1 MKNMDSVVCTFCGC
15 LCDDIKVSSKEDGT
29 IEIKG
34 ACANG
39 KGHMEEYDPSPVSP
53 SLRGELVSWDKAI
66 GESASILKNA
76 RSPLIYGLSST
87 ASEAQRKCVV
97 LGDRIGAVID
107 TTSSVCHGPTGIA
120 MQTFGEPTCSL
131 GEAMNRADFLLFW
144 GCNPMIAHT
153 RHFSRYS
160 LMPKGRFVPE
170 GRKGRRAVL
179 VDVRETPSAKAV
191 DRFLRVRQG
200 CDYEVLSALRAL
212 VQGKSMDAAEVGGIS
227 REELVSLVEEM
238 KGCRYG
244 VAFFGMGLTMTSGK
258 DLNVGQYFN
267 LVRDLNAHTRFSVIA
282 MRGHGNVAGADA
294 VLTWQTGYPFAVSLA
309 GGVPV
314 YGPGEFTA
322 VDMLARHEADAALIV
337 ASDPKAHFP
346 AEAVAW
352 LESIPHIVVDP
363 AFPLTARGATVY
375 LPGAQYGV
383 DAEGTYYRM
392 DGVPIR
398 TRAFRERQRP
408 TDEEI
413 FDRLLEEVSR

>member
-1 MKNMDSVVCTFCGC
+1 MNDVDSAVCTFCGC
-15 LCDDIKVSSKEDGT
+15 LCDDIRVSSRDDGT

-39 KGHMEEYDPSPVSP
+39 KEHMEEYDPAPVPPMFMGEPVSW
-53 SLRGELVSWDKAI
+53 EKAI
-66 GESASILKNA
+66 SEAASILKKA
-76 RSPLIYGLSST
+76 RSPLFYGLSST
-87 ASEAQRKCVV
+87 ASEAQRKCVT
-97 LGDRIGAVID
+97 LADNIGAVID

-131 GEAMNRADFLLFW
+131 GEAMNRADLLLFW
-144 GCNPMIAHT
+144 GCNPMVAHS
-153 RHFSRYS
+153 RHFTRYS
-160 LMPKGRFVPE
+160 LMPKGRFVPD
-170 GRKGRRAVL
+170 GRKGRRAIL

-191 DRFLRVRQG
+191 DRFLRVKQG

-212 VQGKSMDAAEVGGIS
+212 VQGKRMDSGEVGGIP
-227 REELVSLVEEM
+227 REELASLAEEM

-267 LVRDLNAHTRFSVIA
+267 LVRDLNAYTRFSVIA

-322 VDMLARHEADAALIV
+322 VDMLARHEADAALVV

-346 AEAVAW
+346 AEAAAW
-352 LESIPHIVVDP
+352 LDSIPHIVIDP
-363 AFPLTARGATVY
+363 AFSLTARGATVY
-375 LPGAQYGV
+375 LPGARYGV

-398 TRAFRERQRP
+398 TRAFRYRDRP

-413 FDRLLEEVSR
+413 FDRLLEEVRR